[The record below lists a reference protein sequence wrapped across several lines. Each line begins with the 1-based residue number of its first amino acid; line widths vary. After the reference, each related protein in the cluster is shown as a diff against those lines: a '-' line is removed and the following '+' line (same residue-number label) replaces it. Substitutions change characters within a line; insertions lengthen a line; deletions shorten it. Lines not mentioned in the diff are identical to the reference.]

1 MAVLSSRVRF
11 CSIGM
16 VPSSG
21 RSACLMVLTGKE
33 LHCICTEKCSAGQRF
48 ALQEFVCERWEECFH
63 HKSPSAAPLQMAKD
77 VTTFLA
83 WAAEPEMDERK
94 LVSASL
100 APSFSCSAH

>member
-1 MAVLSSRVRF
+1 MQARDSPCKSLSAN
-11 CSIGM
+11 
-16 VPSSG
+16 
-21 RSACLMVLTGKE
+21 SAT
-33 LHCICTEKCSAGQRF
+33 
-48 ALQEFVCERWEECFH
+48 CFH

-100 APSFSCSAH
+100 APSLSYSTH